1 MIDTCES
8 DHAVVDSG
16 AAPLTST
23 RPHAVEAQKDDPS
36 MITLSVPSRVRLTR
50 LGARFRMTGGSYAK
64 ATLTSD
70 GMI

>member
-1 MIDTCES
+1 MIETCES

-23 RPHAVEAQKDDPS
+23 RPHAVEAQKEDPS

-50 LGARFRMTGGSYAK
+50 LGA
-64 ATLTSD
+64 TLEMAGAS
-70 GMI
+70 